1 MPEENLPEEKKK
13 FFVVTFL
20 HLDFERWKAEL
31 QPHVDYL
38 KARVADGSLVA
49 SGPAFGLPGSGP
61 GTRAGLLIIRGR
73 DRAEIEE
80 WIAADPFARH
90 DLIDACTITEWDPV
104 FGAFADQSSGG
115 LTVEP
120 D

>member
-1 MPEENLPEEKKK
+1 MSEDAMK

-20 HLDFERWKAEL
+20 HRDFERWKVHL

-38 KARVADGSLVA
+38 KARVEDGSLVA

-61 GTRAGLLIIRGR
+61 GTRAGLLIIRAP
-73 DRAEIEE
+73 DRAGVEA
-80 WIAADPFARH
+80 WIAADPFAEE
-90 DLIDACTITEWDPV
+90 DLIDECTITEWDPV
-104 FGAFADQSSGG
+104 FGAFSAQSSGG
-115 LTVEP
+115 LKLDP